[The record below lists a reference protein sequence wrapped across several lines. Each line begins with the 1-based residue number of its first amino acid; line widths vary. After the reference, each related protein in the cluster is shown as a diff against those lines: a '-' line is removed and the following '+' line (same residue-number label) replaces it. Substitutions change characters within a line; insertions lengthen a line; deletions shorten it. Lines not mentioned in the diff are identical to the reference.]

1 MYHAMLVVGLCVA
14 YVPLAYGFAW
24 FFEDRRVTLDPW
36 RTLSSIAAIALVA
49 TAANVVTLQV
59 SDWQLANRILHTFG
73 GGFAAYLVCVLAAR
87 DIGLSIGRLR
97 FFIVATLIVTAIG
110 VANEHVEL
118 ALQSFA
124 HLRFAASVSDTWLDL
139 ASNTAGIVLAA
150 ALFTQLVPRRIGTM
164 VNAPGRE

>member
-73 GGFAAYLVCVLAAR
+73 GGFAAYLQVY
-87 DIGLSIGRLR
+87 GRAGKPCR
-97 FFIVATLIVTAIG
+97 RCGTAIKKI
-110 VANEHVEL
+110 
-118 ALQSFA
+118 
-124 HLRFAASVSDTWLDL
+124 RL
-139 ASNTAGIVLAA
+139 AS
-150 ALFTQLVPRRIGTM
+150 RGTHFCSKCQK
-164 VNAPGRE
+164 

>member
-1 MYHAMLVVGLCVA
+1 
-14 YVPLAYGFAW
+14 
-24 FFEDRRVTLDPW
+24 
-36 RTLSSIAAIALVA
+36 
-49 TAANVVTLQV
+49 
-59 SDWQLANRILHTFG
+59 
-73 GGFAAYLVCVLAAR
+73 AR

-97 FFIVATLIVTAIG
+97 FLVVATLIVTTIG